1 MSNIPNPMTIAIP
14 ARIMN
19 TSPQSS
25 PVSNALPTPATISI
39 KPDKDNI
46 VINPSE
52 VSMLKIH
59 SQKDEI
65 TFPKISY

>member
-25 PVSNALPTPATISI
+25 PVSNALPTPPTIS
-39 KPDKDNI
+39 KK
-46 VINPSE
+46 
-52 VSMLKIH
+52 
-59 SQKDEI
+59 QDEI
-65 TFPKISY
+65 TAAIL